1 MTFSGLFF
9 TLALSTSLAFQMYPE
24 LSLEKKVVKFP
35 DSEEGVLLKQ
45 YVKFTNTGSGPLS
58 FESYK
63 VSCPCTKLVL
73 PELPIAPGATDSL
86 LLTFD
91 TTGKSYYQDREILIF
106 TNTKKKTEKL
116 RVKVFVK

>member
-1 MTFSGLFF
+1 MKILIFMLT
-9 TLALSTSLAFQMYPE
+9 TLISSAIALQQFAE
-24 LSLEKKVVKFP
+24 LSFEKKVIKFP
-35 DSEEGVLLKQ
+35 DSIEGVVLEE
-45 YVKFTNTGSGPLS
+45 YVKFTNTGQAPLL

-73 PELPIAPGATDSL
+73 PDYPIQPGATDSL

-106 TNTKKKTEKL
+106 ANTKKKSEKL
-116 RVKVFVK
+116 KVKVKVL